1 MSTNDEVLLG
11 GSDGEFVRIRRVS
24 ANGPELWFGTE
35 IEVQC
40 DGWRGS
46 FAASFM
52 QGELTRFAR
61 EVRTLQRSL
70 KGKATLLPL
79 EPNLTL
85 SLAGD
90 GKGHVQIDGT
100 ARNRFGSGTKL
111 SFQMEVDQT
120 YLLGIAKSLEE
131 IDP

>member
-1 MSTNDEVLLG
+1 M
-11 GSDGEFVRIRRVS
+11 
-24 ANGPELWFGTE
+24 
-35 IEVQC
+35 
-40 DGWRGS
+40 
-46 FAASFM
+46 
-52 QGELTRFAR
+52 RFAR
-61 EVRTLQRSL
+61 EVRTLQKSL

-100 ARNRFGSGTKL
+100 ARNRFDSGTKL

-131 IDP
+131 IDS